1 MRNLPYDKC
10 LFLITME
17 GKGGLIES
25 RLLKEKVLFSSP
37 DEMLFRIQQMID
49 WQKFP
54 QQTSSL
60 RRFIA
65 RRGGKKVKL
74 TPAEHELHP
83 DPNARQFW
91 IAFRS
96 CNHYEWQG
104 MVGLPNGRI
113 EGFSS
118 FVDLVQ
124 FFNRVGYLK
133 N

>member
-17 GKGGLIES
+17 GEGGLIES

-37 DEMLFRIQQMID
+37 DEMLFRIQQMI
-49 WQKFP
+49 
-54 QQTSSL
+54 
-60 RRFIA
+60 
-65 RRGGKKVKL
+65 KL

-96 CNHYEWQG
+96 CNHSEWQG

-118 FVDLVQ
+118 FVDLVR